1 MKARSDNGLGK
12 GPIFTET
19 KLKITNNSQ
28 MQEFLLHLILEQNE
42 FELLGSTYA
51 QIFFFSS
58 KYDNTLGSWFV
69 ESVDVEPQT
78 ERKYGYGGTAHMEG

>member
-1 MKARSDNGLGK
+1 MHR
-12 GPIFTET
+12 F
-19 KLKITNNSQ
+19 
-28 MQEFLLHLILEQNE
+28 
-42 FELLGSTYA
+42 
-51 QIFFFSS
+51 FFFSS